1 MSRLSEVAYHEAGHA
16 LAAVRGFR
24 TAKWLPR
31 PPPPL
36 PVTCIEVTDS
46 PTGWSGSCTALNIYS
61 TRWSDKRVSER
72 FRDLME
78 RQVAIHLC
86 GGISEAIH
94 RGERRKEEILQFAT
108 RHCGSDIDLQRA
120 APVLADLSRVTG
132 DGEQRLA
139 ERALESLLT
148 HWPAVDALAQ
158 ALIADR
164 RIEGRR
170 VEQIIDRSLRL
181 AQPGISLIHELLEIG
196 RGSGCPSGGDL
207 SSPL

>member
-1 MSRLSEVAYHEAGHA
+1 MSRLSEVAYHESGHA

-36 PVTCIEVTDS
+36 PVMSVEIVEDA
-46 PTGWSGSCTALNIYS
+46 PGQWSGSCIAINIFS
-61 TRWSDKRVSER
+61 PRWPEYRVAPR

-78 RQVAIHLC
+78 LQIAIHLA
-86 GGISEAIH
+86 GGISEAIY

-108 RHCGSDIDLQRA
+108 RHCGTDVDLQRA

-139 ERALESLLT
+139 ERTLASLLS
-148 HWPAVDALAQ
+148 HWSPSMHW
-158 ALIADR
+158 R
-164 RIEGRR
+164 R
-170 VEQIIDRSLRL
+170 L
-181 AQPGISLIHELLEIG
+181 
-196 RGSGCPSGGDL
+196 
-207 SSPL
+207 